1 MLVKQEPISD
11 SEDQDVMTHLH
22 GRWQRED
29 LGELFV
35 DVDEFAAHP

>member
-1 MLVKQEPISD
+1 MLVKQEPTSD
-11 SEDQDVMTHLH
+11 SADQDVMTHSH

-35 DVDEFAAHP
+35 DVDEFAEHP

>member
-11 SEDQDVMTHLH
+11 SEDQDVMTDLH

-35 DVDEFAAHP
+35 DVDEFAEHP

>member
-1 MLVKQEPISD
+1 MLVKQEPIAD
-11 SEDQDVMTHLH
+11 SRDQDVMTHLH

-35 DVDEFAAHP
+35 DVDELSAHP